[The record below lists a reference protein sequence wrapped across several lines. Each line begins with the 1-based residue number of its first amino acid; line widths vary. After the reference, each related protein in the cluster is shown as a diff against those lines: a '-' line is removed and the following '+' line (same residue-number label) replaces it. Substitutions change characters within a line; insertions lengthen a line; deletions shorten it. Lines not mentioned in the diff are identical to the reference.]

1 MTTRSMRSITG
12 ALAVLVAL
20 SASACGASQ
29 AVESSGT
36 SGASSPDAEP
46 SPEVV
51 DLAARLA
58 EKVDQLVQACDAQGG
73 DAKESTPPTTTPE
86 GVASVNGF
94 KPYVGPGCT
103 IGYIAAD
110 RQGPPEENLL
120 AVREQPSNDSA
131 IVGYVVGGMPG
142 WLTPEEAKSID
153 SADLSAAVA
162 LLNSRNSQG
171 R

>member
-1 MTTRSMRSITG
+1 MRSITG

-29 AVESSGT
+29 AVQDSGT

-46 SPEVV
+46 SREVI

-58 EKVDQLVQACDAQGG
+58 EKVDQLVQACDAQVG
-73 DAKESTPPTTTPE
+73 DAKESAPPTTTPE

-103 IGYIAAD
+103 IGYIATD